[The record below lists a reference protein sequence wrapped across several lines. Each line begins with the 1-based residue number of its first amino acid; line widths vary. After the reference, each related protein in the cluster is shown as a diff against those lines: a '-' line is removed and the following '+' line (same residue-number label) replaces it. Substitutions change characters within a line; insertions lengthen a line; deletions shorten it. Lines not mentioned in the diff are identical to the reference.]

1 MIPGLGY
8 IPIYCNQV
16 HDKGHTLFMSIVID
30 TPYIFL
36 SNMII
41 QSTSPNYRLH
51 VLIHTS
57 E

>member
-16 HDKGHTLFMSIVID
+16 HDKGHTLSMSIVID

-41 QSTSPNYRLH
+41 QSPSPNYRLH